1 MNTIK
6 RYVRL
11 TGFIATLAAG
21 LVLSAAI
28 DGAGAKD
35 QAREGSG
42 ANSSSIRKES
52 RSLPEKPVETGAK
65 PVGNS
70 PPIIAKR
77 DHGDRHDHGDK
88 HDHAHKHDRGHRI
101 GCECLYPPCPKIKCD
116 KLPVASAPGSKPIP
130 IDPGTG
136 GVPGRVAKPIPIDPG
151 TGGSAGPVAKPVLTD
166 PGYGVPP
173 ARGGA
178 GGGNGG
184 TSASTSKHEQ

>member
-52 RSLPEKPVETGAK
+52 RSLPEKPVETGPK

-101 GCECLYPPCPKIKCD
+101 GCECLYPPCPKII
-116 KLPVASAPGSKPIP
+116 PVASAPGSKPIP

-136 GVPGRVAKPIPIDPG
+136 GVPGRVAKP
-151 TGGSAGPVAKPVLTD
+151 VLTD
-166 PGYGVPP
+166 PGYDPP

>member
-1 MNTIK
+1 MNTVK

-35 QAREGSG
+35 QARAGSG

-70 PPIIAKR
+70 PPIIAE
-77 DHGDRHDHGDK
+77 HDHGDK
-88 HDHAHKHDRGHRI
+88 PKYGRKHHHDGKNDQGHQVVY
-101 GCECLYPPCPKIKCD
+101 ECLYPPCPKYVPRRGWLTK
-116 KLPVASAPGSKPIP
+116 PSHVAPGSKPIP

-136 GVPGRVAKPIPIDPG
+136 GAPTAGSMPIPVDPG
-151 TGGSAGPVAKPVLTD
+151 TGGAPLLA
-166 PGYGVPP
+166 PG
-173 ARGGA
+173 R
-178 GGGNGG
+178 
-184 TSASTSKHEQ
+184 S